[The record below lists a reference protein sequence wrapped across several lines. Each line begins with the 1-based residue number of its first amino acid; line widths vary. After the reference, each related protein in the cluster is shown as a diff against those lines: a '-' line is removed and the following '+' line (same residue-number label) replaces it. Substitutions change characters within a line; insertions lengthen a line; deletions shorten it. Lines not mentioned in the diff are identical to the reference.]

1 MVPTLRILTLAA
13 LLAASAGLASCCPLE
28 GEEDASAEQG
38 TTAEDDSD
46 GPADD
51 AGDAPTDRR
60 SRRKAKPRRRTRRTA
75 EPAPVTGPVCARM
88 CKLAPVDPF
97 TGACVARYLGKKGYK
112 VPSKHKNTCSAS
124 AINDP
129 DGCRTCAALVGVKD
143 AHCQAAH
150 DACF

>member
-1 MVPTLRILTLAA
+1 M
-13 LLAASAGLASCCPLE
+13 
-28 GEEDASAEQG
+28 
-38 TTAEDDSD
+38 
-46 GPADD
+46 
-51 AGDAPTDRR
+51 
-60 SRRKAKPRRRTRRTA
+60 
-75 EPAPVTGPVCARM
+75 
-88 CKLAPVDPF
+88 LAPRANCADTVNRAPLTSLGIDPF